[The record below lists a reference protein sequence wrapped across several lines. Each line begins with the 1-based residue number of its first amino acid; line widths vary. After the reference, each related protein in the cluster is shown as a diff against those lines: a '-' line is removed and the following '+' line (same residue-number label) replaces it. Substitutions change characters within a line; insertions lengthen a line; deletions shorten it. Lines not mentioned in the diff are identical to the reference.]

1 MRATDAVA
9 AMGTESVP
17 APDQVAASPGAPYA
31 FVPYWSV
38 RAKGLFVIGVLV
50 VYAVLI
56 AIFVLYEKKVLLADF
71 EEIQQSQA
79 IDGVLKQVDMAV
91 FHSVVALFPSIDER
105 DREAGMRSIVRHHQ
119 LLLNKHSELAAR
131 VPLYSVN
138 LNAVNS
144 ALAEAQ
150 RNPSRANMNLLI
162 QELVKIKN
170 KLAYFSEQAQEKRAQ
185 LSRDYH
191 LKSDSVAVTALVL
204 VTIGLALL
212 GTVTGLFFR
221 RLTEDL
227 QVLQTRALDI
237 VAGYRGDPIP
247 IQRHDE
253 VGQLMMAVN
262 NMASTLDKHEK
273 DLMVERQKYFHQEKM
288 AAIGALAAGVAHEI
302 GNPIA
307 AISGIAQEMT
317 ERRVARCQSPECET
331 CKPDLI
337 QVQIQRLAAITREIS
352 SFAAHQTVEP
362 QLLDLN
368 ALLRST
374 SSLLR
379 YDKRLRH
386 VTLTLNLD
394 DQLPAIY
401 GVADQLT
408 QVVMNLLINSMDAL
422 EGVTDRPRSI
432 TLTTRIEN
440 ESAILTV
447 HDNGHGMDQKTLGR
461 AFEAFYTTKSAGK
474 GTGLGLSL
482 CYSIMEKNGGSISI
496 ESTPGVG
503 TSVKVSFSLTEA
515 AYNKV
520 AS

>member
-1 MRATDAVA
+1 MLTSNTA
-9 AMGTESVP
+9 AANRVEG
-17 APDQVAASPGAPYA
+17 APSAEGIAAASGAPA
-31 FVPYWSV
+31 ATNRYWSV
-38 RAKGLFVIGVLV
+38 RAKGLLVIGILV
-50 VYAVLI
+50 AYAVLI
-56 AIFVLYEKKVLLADF
+56 AVFVLYQKKLLLLDF
-71 EEIQQSQA
+71 EEIQQSQE

-91 FHSVVALFPSIDER
+91 FHSVVSLYPSMDARE
-105 DREAGMRSIVRHHQ
+105 REAGMRSVVRHHQ
-119 LLLNKHSELAAR
+119 LLLNKHAELAAR
-131 VPLYSVN
+131 VPQYKVSLD
-138 LNAVNS
+138 AVNA
-144 ALAEAQ
+144 ALANALEQ
-150 RNPSRANMNLLI
+150 PSRANMDLLI
-162 QELVKIKN
+162 QELVKTKHELSHFSKN
-170 KLAYFSEQAQEKRAQ
+170 AQEKRAQ
-185 LSRDYH
+185 LSRNYH

-212 GTVTGLFFR
+212 GMVTGLFFR

-237 VAGYRGDPIP
+237 VAGYRGEPIP
-247 IQRHDE
+247 IRRHDE

-307 AISGIAQEMT
+307 AISGIAQEMA

-331 CKPDLI
+331 CRPDLI
-337 QVQIQRLAAITREIS
+337 QVQTQRLAAITREIS

-379 YDKRLRH
+379 YDKRLRR
-386 VTLTLNLD
+386 VALTLDLD

-422 EGVTDRPRSI
+422 EGTSDRPLTI
-432 TLTTRIEN
+432 TLSTRVEN
-440 ESAILTV
+440 ESVSLTV
-447 HDNGHGMDQKTLGR
+447 QDNGHGMDKETLSR

-503 TSVKVSFSLTEA
+503 TSVKVFFSLTED

-520 AS
+520 TP